1 VFLILFSLWVMLC
14 GRFTADSG
22 MLQICVTGAVVAA
35 LVCIFARHAFGY
47 TFREELRMYK
57 KAPWFLAYIGL
68 LLKEILVA
76 NLQMMRLVLNRKVEL
91 HPVMVQFQ
99 VPLRTQFARVLLA
112 NSITRTPGTITAE
125 INADSLTVH
134 CVDASFSE
142 GLESSSFVKMLEK
155 MEKNYD

>member
-1 VFLILFSLWVMLC
+1 MFIILFLLWVMLC

-22 MLQICVTGAVVAA
+22 MLQICVIGAAVAG
-35 LVCIFARHAFGY
+35 LVCAFAQRAFGY

-68 LLKEILVA
+68 LLKEIVAA
-76 NLQMMRLVLNRKVEL
+76 NLQMIRLVLSKKTEL
-91 HPVMVQFQ
+91 HPVMVQFR

-112 NSITRTPGTITAE
+112 NSITLTPGTITAE
-125 INADSLTVH
+125 INEDSFTVH
-134 CVDASFSE
+134 CVDVSFSQ

-155 MEKNYD
+155 MERDYD